1 MSGDETALPDPEA
14 VAAEAHEA
22 TTDGAVN
29 LAVTGEIDP
38 DAVERTADGYVGETA
53 GALGRLAAAV
63 TIEGD
68 LAVHYPDPDLTAGGP
83 WLVLAPLSGFVSTV
97 ATGTGRAVVDLDYDA
112 SADPSLD
119 GLDERVSALLDAAA
133 PGHDHYPVA
142 DDERGAFTTGMTTF
156 ALDSLSVGER
166 LTATFDV
173 STTPATSAS
182 GVESQFAAVAGVESV
197 TYEPVVGVERSS
209 PSSDVRE
216 AVETAHCEVRGQC
229 DYEWLAD
236 PGAFGAIPS
245 AGKMALGTGAP
256 GAGEFSREQYETCRD
271 LLDATLSNL
280 GVSA

>member
-97 ATGTGRAVVDLDYDA
+97 AKGTGRAVVDLAYDA

-119 GLDERVSALLDAAA
+119 RLDRRVSALLDAAA

-142 DDERGAFTTGMTTF
+142 DDVRGAFTTGMTTF
-156 ALDSLSVGER
+156 ALDDLSVGEG

-173 STTPATSAS
+173 STTPATSA
-182 GVESQFAAVAGVESV
+182 GAVESRFAEVAGVESV
-197 TYEPVVGVERSS
+197 AYEPVVGVERSS

-216 AVETAHCEVRGQC
+216 AVDAAHCEVRGQC
-229 DYEWLAD
+229 DYEWLPE

-245 AGKMALGTGAP
+245 AEKVALGTGAP